1 MVSKP
6 GLDLEHGRDDRP
18 SPQPGRQSDLIAF
31 DAPMLMLSRLCLAIA
46 IPLAAQPLPN
56 TLPLERSGDIAA
68 AMVKGI
74 DQHVR
79 RLNAE
84 SIRGRKPTRDAL
96 KKITGVIDSRVPFS
110 ALDLVATTFQPAVRH
125 DGAKVE
131 VTAVR
136 WPVLPGVT
144 AEGLRF
150 RPKGRRVARVIA
162 LPDADQDPENLKVAW
177 LLANNGCDVLV
188 PVLTDRNSTWSGNP
202 AFRFTNQSHREFI
215 YRMAFALGRHIIGY
229 EIQKVLAAVDWFAQQ
244 PETRIGIWGGG
255 EGGLIALYAAALDSR
270 IDAGVVSGYFQSR
283 QGVAREPIYRNVW
296 GLLKDF
302 GDAEMAALM
311 APRRLLVE
319 TAPGPDVPEPS
330 ESDRKRRGAA
340 PGELISPAPESARKE
355 AERARALGATVE
367 VSSDATVSFLRA
379 LGIAG
384 PVLTTKTAFLKPVD
398 RRRRQFDELVNY
410 TQRAMRTASAVR
422 EDLWSNV
429 NTTSVDTFRDS
440 AKQIRRHFYDEVIGR
455 PPPSV
460 PMNPRTR
467 LSYRSERWNGYEVT
481 LDVYPEVFAYGVL
494 LLPKDLK
501 PGKRRPVVVVQ
512 HGLEGRAQSMFGL
525 KPNES
530 VSGNRDYNYYINIGS
545 VLADQGFIV
554 YAPQNPYLSPF
565 RQIARVGNPLKLTLY
580 SYISVQT
587 QRLLDWLESLPWV
600 DPKRIGY
607 YGLSYGGKT
616 AVRIPALHE
625 RFALS
630 ICSGDF
636 DEWIVTISTV
646 DLSLSYV
653 FTGEYEIPEFNL
665 GGVANHAEMAWMIF
679 PRPFM
684 VERGHRDGGSLDEW
698 VSFEYAR
705 VRRLYD
711 EMGLGDRSRIE
722 YFNGPHKIR
731 GQGTVEFLRE
741 HLNWK

>member
-1 MVSKP
+1 MRSLL
-6 GLDLEHGRDDRP
+6 GLV
-18 SPQPGRQSDLIAF
+18 
-31 DAPMLMLSRLCLAIA
+31 IA

-56 TLPLERSGDIAA
+56 TLPLERSGDVAA
-68 AMVKGI
+68 EMVKGI

-84 SIRGRKPTRDAL
+84 SIKGRKPTREGL
-96 KKITGVIDSRVPFS
+96 KKIAGVVDARVPFS
-110 ALDLVATTFQPAVRH
+110 ALDLVATTSQPAVRH
-125 DGAKVE
+125 DGARVE

-150 RPKGRRVARVIA
+150 RPKGRTVARVVA
-162 LPDADQDPENLKVAW
+162 LPDADQDPEDLNVAW
-177 LLANNGCDVLV
+177 VLAENGCDVLV
-188 PVLTDRNSTWSGNP
+188 PVLTDRKDTWSGNA

-229 EIQKVLAAVDWFAQQ
+229 EIQKALAAVDWFAQQ
-244 PETRIGIWGGG
+244 PETKIGIWGRG

-270 IDAGVVSGYFQSR
+270 IDAAVVSGYFQSR
-283 QGVAREPIYRNVW
+283 QEVAREPIYRNVW

-302 GDAEMAALM
+302 GDAEMAALV
-311 APRRLLVE
+311 APRTLMVE
-319 TAPGPDVPEPS
+319 TAKGPEIREPS
-330 ESDRKRRGAA
+330 ESDPKRRGGA
-340 PGELISPAPESARKE
+340 PGELTSPSPEAARAE
-355 AERARALGATVE
+355 AERARAMGAKVE
-367 VSSDATVSFLRA
+367 VLPDATAAFLRA
-379 LGIAG
+379 IGAANPI
-384 PVLTTKTAFLKPVD
+384 LTAKPAPLKPVD
-398 RRRRQFDELVNY
+398 RRKRQFDELVEF
-410 TQRAMRTASAVR
+410 TQRTMRAAGVVR
-422 EDLWSNV
+422 DGLWSKV
-429 NTTSVDTFRDS
+429 NATSVERFRDG
-440 AKQIRRHFYDEVIGR
+440 AAQIREHFYDEVIGR
-455 PPPSV
+455 PPAPSM

-467 LSYRSERWNGYEVT
+467 LSYRGERWNGYEVT
-481 LDVYPEVFAYGVL
+481 LDVYPEVFSYGVL

-501 PGKRRPVVVVQ
+501 PGERRPVVVVQ

-525 KPNES
+525 EPNES
-530 VSGNRDYNYYINIGS
+530 ISGNRDYNYYINIGS

-587 QRLLDWLESLPWV
+587 GRLLDWLETLPWV

-616 AVRIPALHE
+616 AVRIPALHD

-636 DEWIVTISTV
+636 NEWVVKLSTV
-646 DLSLSYV
+646 DLGLSYM
-653 FTGEYEIPEFNL
+653 FTAEYEMPEFDL
-665 GGVANHAEMAWMIF
+665 GSVANHAEMAWMIF

-684 VERGHRDGGSLDEW
+684 VERGHRDGVGIDEW
-698 VSFEYAR
+698 VSFEYSR

-711 EMGLGDRSRIE
+711 EMGLGNRSRIE
-722 YFNGPHKIR
+722 YFNGPHKIH
-731 GQGTVEFLRE
+731 GQGTVEFLKE

>member
-1 MVSKP
+1 
-6 GLDLEHGRDDRP
+6 
-18 SPQPGRQSDLIAF
+18 
-31 DAPMLMLSRLCLAIA
+31 MLSFRCLFIA

-56 TLPLERSGDIAA
+56 TQPLERSGDIAA
-68 AMVKGI
+68 EMVSGI
-74 DQHVR
+74 DRHVR
-79 RLNAE
+79 RLNAA
-84 SIRGRKPTRDAL
+84 SIGGRKPTREALRKIAGVVDA
-96 KKITGVIDSRVPFS
+96 RVPFS
-110 ALDLVATTFQPAVRH
+110 ALDLVATTAQPALRH
-125 DGAKVE
+125 DGVNIE

-136 WPVLPGVT
+136 WPVLAGVT

-150 RPKGRRVARVIA
+150 RPKKRILARVIA
-162 LPDADQDPENLKVAW
+162 LPDAGQDPEELEPAW
-177 LLANNGCDVLV
+177 VLAANGCEVLV
-188 PVLTDRNSTWSGNP
+188 PVLTDRGNTWSGNS

-229 EIQKVLAAVDWFAQQ
+229 EIQKALAAVDWFAQHR
-244 PETRIGIWGGG
+244 PEMRIGIWGRG
-255 EGGLIALYAAALDSR
+255 EGGLIALYAAALDPR
-270 IDAGVVSGYFQSR
+270 IDAAVVSGYFQSR
-283 QGVAREPIYRNVW
+283 QDVAREPIYRNVW

-302 GDAEMAALM
+302 GDAEMAALA
-311 APRRLLVE
+311 APRRVLVE
-319 TAPGPDVPEPS
+319 TAPGPEVPEPS
-330 ESDRKRRGAA
+330 SSDPKRRGAA
-340 PGELISPAPESARKE
+340 PGLLISPSPESARKE
-355 AERARALGATVE
+355 AERARALGAIVE
-367 VSSDATVSFLRA
+367 VLPDATTAFLRT

-384 PVLTTKTAFLKPVD
+384 PVLTAKATSLKPVD
-398 RRRRQFDELVNY
+398 RRKRQFDELVAY
-410 TQRAMRTASAVR
+410 TQRAMRTAGAVR
-422 EDLWSNV
+422 EDLWAKVS
-429 NTTSVDTFRDS
+429 TASVDRFRQG
-440 AKQIRRHFYDEVIGR
+440 AAQVRQHFYDEVIGR
-455 PPPSV
+455 PPAPSV
-460 PMNPRTR
+460 PMNPRSR

-501 PGKRRPVVVVQ
+501 PGERRPVVVVQ

-525 KPNES
+525 KPNEP
-530 VSGNRDYNYYINIGS
+530 VSGIRDYSYYINIGS

-554 YAPQNPYLSPF
+554 YAPQNPYVSPF

-580 SYISVQT
+580 SYISAQT
-587 QRLLDWLESLPWV
+587 GRLLDWLESLPWV

-616 AVRIPALHE
+616 ALRIPALHD

-646 DLSLSYV
+646 DLGLSYV
-653 FTGEYEIPEFNL
+653 FTGEYEIPEFDL
-665 GGVANHAEMAWMIF
+665 GHVANHAEMAWMIF

-711 EMGLGDRSRIE
+711 EMRLGNRTLIE
-722 YFNGPHKIR
+722 YFNGPHKIH
-731 GQGTVEFLRE
+731 GQGTVRFLKE
-741 HLNWK
+741 HLNRR